1 VPEKLHSAK
10 SLRREKIRR
19 RLFAECNTRR
29 SLRRVYFGLRR
40 VPLALGEE
48 SVSSSDSCHLT
59 RASALEC
66 SSALVFFVQIETSAL
81 TLYDHDLHK
90 LMSIIYHLC
99 LSIRLKHDMLLL
111 STGFIEYCRAT
122 MHLLIQPRTIC
133 LLPNCRCL
141 YMIASCCLFCNV
153 TSTEKQRDG
162 TTLER
167 GWIQKLVAVAANVAC
182 L

>member
-1 VPEKLHSAK
+1 
-10 SLRREKIRR
+10 
-19 RLFAECNTRR
+19 
-29 SLRRVYFGLRR
+29 
-40 VPLALGEE
+40 
-48 SVSSSDSCHLT
+48 
-59 RASALEC
+59 
-66 SSALVFFVQIETSAL
+66 VFFVQIETSAL